1 MISWVSSALVLA
13 PSGLVSTLVVLGSR
27 TTSLLQSRSL
37 DSVAQLGCKLILS
50 KYLEDRQGEASSGE
64 EILTDLSIEQ

>member
-64 EILTDLSIEQ
+64 EILTDLFIEQ

>member
-64 EILTDLSIEQ
+64 EILTDLSIVQ

>member
-1 MISWVSSALVLA
+1 VLA
-13 PSGLVSTLVVLGSR
+13 PLGLVSTLVVLGSR

-50 KYLEDRQGEASSGE
+50 KYLEDWHGETPGGE
-64 EILTDLSIEQ
+64 EIRTDLFY